1 MNGKT
6 RHKKIWL
13 KTWAFNVLSAFR
25 HTTILKIKLLSIYQE
40 ETTQSFFWYYYFLNV
55 GLLKESIFLTTF
67 YGLYFSHQYTN
78 ITNYIFSWYRPSVGS
93 FSCTAYIHL
102 QIQSIQLLIFT
113 EKISPLPGFEPRTS
127 PVTSWYATNW
137 TILAWINK

>member
-78 ITNYIFSWYRPSVGS
+78 ITNYISSWKTDAFTNQATTAGQSSYLFSLKNSRP
-93 FSCTAYIHL
+93 CRDL
-102 QIQSIQLLIFT
+102 N
-113 EKISPLPGFEPRTS
+113 PGPPRTKPICYQLS
-127 PVTSWYATNW
+127 YPV
-137 TILAWINK
+137 LE